1 MRILVCGG
9 RKYDDADHVF
19 RVLEEYLERDIVTR
33 GGVTIVH
40 GAALGADALAVKA
53 AQKLG
58 YPTEGYPADWRLH
71 GKVAGP
77 LRNIEMIESG
87 VDLVIAFAGGAGT
100 RDTVRRAE
108 KAQIPVRHEV

>member
-9 RKYDDADHVF
+9 RKYEDADHVY
-19 RVLEEYLERDIVTR
+19 RVLAEYCR
-33 GGVTIVH
+33 GPVTIVH

-53 AQKLG
+53 AQKLR
-58 YPTEGYPADWRLH
+58 YPIEGYPADWKLH
-71 GKVAGP
+71 HKLAGP
-77 LRNIEMIESG
+77 IRNAEMIDSG

-108 KAQIPVRHEV
+108 KAQIPVRHEL

>member
-9 RKYDDADHVF
+9 RKYEDTDHVYQ
-19 RVLEEYLERDIVTR
+19 VLAEYCRGPVTL
-33 GGVTIVH
+33 IH

-58 YPTEGYPADWRLH
+58 YPTEGYPADWQLH

-77 LRNIEMIESG
+77 IRNAAMIDSG
-87 VDLVIAFAGGAGT
+87 VDLVIAFAGGSGT
-100 RDTVRRAE
+100 RDTVKRAE
-108 KAQIPVRHEV
+108 KAKIPVRHES